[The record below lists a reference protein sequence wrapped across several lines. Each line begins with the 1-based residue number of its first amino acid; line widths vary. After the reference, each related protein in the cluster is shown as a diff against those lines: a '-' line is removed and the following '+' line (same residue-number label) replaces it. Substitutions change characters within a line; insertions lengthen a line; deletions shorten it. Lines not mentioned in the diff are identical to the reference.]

1 LMTFFAPV
9 PSKVFWIGPKLEV
22 TARRQG
28 HLADYQKNKRACA
41 VMPMFREQSERER
54 NIAAQ
59 IIIVSM
65 RAADPLRQ
73 RIKRGVKRRR

>member
-1 LMTFFAPV
+1 
-9 PSKVFWIGPKLEV
+9 
-22 TARRQG
+22 
-28 HLADYQKNKRACA
+28 
-41 VMPMFREQSERER
+41 MPMFREQSERER

-73 RIKRGVKRRR
+73 RIKGGEAQEVIDRNHRYLV